1 VTTDAQI
8 VEVDGAG
15 FTAAMA
21 PTVEVIRSVT
31 DAIKGAS
38 ERHSNLPGVNSVA
51 MQDLAA
57 QENGKIVK
65 PKDWDVPI
73 GDAQTLGSVDL
84 LAATDAARCYGELFS
99 GTRAPL
105 YGHLTLARAC
115 LEACVVSAWLS
126 DPKISPTERQR
137 RTLVELI
144 YSAKEVKRLGMEEPD
159 VADERIALWLGV
171 AAELGWEV
179 SKDTKP
185 QVNGSGR
192 PAMAAAIDQLLIDKG
207 RPRLGRVQWS
217 YLSGVNHTVWFALR
231 QAFVGDVTA
240 DAMGPSTAPLGT
252 ESKPVYTQTLC
263 LLRALRVAATTRMI
277 YMGWVD
283 DEWEYAANVGLT
295 HEVELFRRV
304 TAASSTS

>member
-1 VTTDAQI
+1 MTNGTGVGDAG
-8 VEVDGAG
+8 DAA
-15 FTAAMA
+15 FATAMA
-21 PTVEVIRSVT
+21 PTVAVIRTVT
-31 DAIKGAS
+31 DAIAGAS
-38 ERHSNLPGVNSVA
+38 ERHANLPGVDSVA
-51 MQDLAA
+51 MKDIDA
-57 QENGKIVK
+57 QESGCIVK

-84 LAATDAARCYGELFS
+84 LAATDAARCYGELFA

-115 LEACVVSAWLS
+115 LEACVVSEWLS
-126 DPKISPTERQR
+126 DPKITATERQR

-144 YSAKEVKRLGMEEPD
+144 YSAKEVKRLGVEESD
-159 VADERIALWLGV
+159 IADERIALWLGV
-171 AAELGWEV
+171 ADELGWDV

-185 QVNGSGR
+185 QVRGSGR
-192 PAMAAAIDQLLIDKG
+192 PAMADGIDHLLMDKG
-207 RPRLGRVQWS
+207 PARLGRVQWS

-231 QAFVGDVTA
+231 QAFIGGVTA
-240 DAMGPSTAPLGT
+240 EVMGPSTAPLGT
-252 ESKPVYTQTLC
+252 ESKAVYSQTLC

-283 DEWEYAANVGLT
+283 DVWEYAANVALT

-304 TAASSTS
+304 TATSTK